1 MKSETISLAGTEIAV
16 ETGAIARQADAAVIV
31 RQGETMILATVV
43 GARTAREGIDFFP
56 LTVDYREGKWA
67 AGKFPGGFLKREAR
81 STDHEV
87 LTCRLADRSI
97 RPLFPDGY
105 RNETQV
111 IITTLS
117 CAPDIDPSVLTLI
130 GVPLALHISD
140 IPWNGPAAGI
150 RVARV
155 DSTLVVNPTQ
165 SQRARADLELVV
177 SSGPDGLSMVEG
189 EAREVPEAEV
199 AQALFFAQ
207 DAVAPALELMNR
219 WRGELGR
226 EKRAFRPPA
235 VNEALA
241 GELEALA
248 AARLR
253 EAVCTPVKQER
264 GRAVER
270 VREETLAALCPDNDP
285 QRTAEVAALF
295 SELHHQVVRR
305 MIAREGVRID
315 GRPLDQVR
323 PISCQVGWLP
333 RTHGSAVFTRGET
346 QAMVI
351 TTLGTTRDRQV
362 VETLFGDEHHSF
374 LLHYSFPPYS
384 VGETRPVRGPGRRE
398 IGHGN
403 LARRALQ
410 PVLPDEDAFPY
421 AIRVVSEISESNGSS
436 SMATVCGGCLA
447 LMDAGVPISSPV
459 AGIAMGLIQED
470 GEIHVLTDIL
480 GDEDHLGDMDFKVTG
495 TATGVTA
502 LQMDNKVGGLDRTI
516 LDKALTQAR
525 TARLHIL
532 AEMARTLAGPREQ
545 LSDNAPRVMSH
556 RINPARI
563 RDLIGKGGKTIQEIQ
578 ETYKAKIDISD
589 DGLVRLYA
597 EDGVLGSQ
605 AMARIRRITDD
616 PEVGK
621 VYRGEVVSVKD
632 FGAFVKIMD
641 STEGLVHISELD
653 QDRVDR
659 ASDVVHEGE
668 KILVRVLGVDDRGK
682 LKLSRRDA
690 LGVSEAEVDE

>member
-1 MKSETISLAGTEIAV
+1 MKQETVSLAGTEITL
-16 ETGAIARQADAAVIV
+16 ETGSIARQADGAVIV

-43 GARTAREGIDFFP
+43 GDRKAREGIDFFP

-67 AGKFPGGFLKREAR
+67 AGKFPGGFLKREGR
-81 STDHEV
+81 TTDHEV
-87 LTCRLADRSI
+87 LACRLADRSI
-97 RPLFPDGY
+97 RPLFPHGY

-111 IITTLS
+111 IVTTLS
-117 CAPDIDPSVLTLI
+117 CDPEHDPSVLALL
-130 GVPLALHISD
+130 GVPLALQISD
-140 IPWNGPAAGI
+140 IPWNGPAAGV

-155 DSTLVVNPTQ
+155 DGQLLVNPKQ
-165 SQRARADLELVV
+165 SERARADLELVV
-177 SSGPDGLSMVEG
+177 TSGPDGMSMVEG
-189 EAREVPEAEV
+189 EANEVPEAEV

-219 WRGELGR
+219 WREELGR
-226 EKRAFRPPA
+226 EKRAFEPPP
-235 VNEALA
+235 VNEELNAQLRQLA
-241 GELEALA
+241 EEPLKA
-248 AARLR
+248 AVR
-253 EAVCTPVKQER
+253 TPVKQER
-264 GRAVER
+264 KLAVDTVKEQA
-270 VREETLAALCPDNDP
+270 LAELCADEPEL
-285 QRTAEVAALF
+285 AHEAAGLF
-295 SELHHQVVRR
+295 SDLHHDVVRK

-315 GRPLDQVR
+315 GRPLDEVR
-323 PISCQVGWLP
+323 PIDCRVGWLP

-351 TTLGTTRDRQV
+351 TTLGTTRDRQL
-362 VETLFGDEHHSF
+362 VETLFGEEHHAF
-374 LLHYSFPPYS
+374 LLHYNFPPYS

-403 LARRALQ
+403 LARRALL
-410 PVLPDEDAFPY
+410 PVLPTEADFPY

-436 SMATVCGGCLA
+436 SMASVCGGCLA
-447 LMDAGVPISSPV
+447 LMDAGVPITSPV
-459 AGIAMGLIQED
+459 AGIAMGLIQEE

-495 TATGVTA
+495 TEAGVTA
-502 LQMDNKVGGLDRTI
+502 LQMDNKVGGLDRSI
-516 LDKALTQAR
+516 LDRALTQAR

-532 AEMARTLAGPREQ
+532 AEMARALSTPREE
-545 LSDNAPRVMSH
+545 LSDFAPRVMSH

-563 RDLIGKGGKTIQEIQ
+563 RDLIGKGGKTIQELQ
-578 ETYKAKIDISD
+578 ETYKAKIDIED

-597 EDGVLGSQ
+597 ADGALGSQ
-605 AMARIRRITDD
+605 AMARIRRLTDD

-632 FGAFVKIMD
+632 FGAFVRIMD
-641 STEGLVHISELD
+641 STEGLVHVSELD
-653 QDRVDR
+653 NERVNHP
-659 ASDVVHEGE
+659 SNVVKEGE

-690 LGVSEAEVDE
+690 LGVSEAEVDD

>member
-1 MKSETISLAGTEIAV
+1 MKSETISLSGTEITL
-16 ETGAIARQADAAVIV
+16 ETGSIARQADAAVIV
-31 RQGETMILATVV
+31 RQGETMVLNTVV
-43 GARTAREGIDFFP
+43 GARTPREGIDFFP

-81 STDHEV
+81 ATDNEV
-87 LTCRLADRSI
+87 LACRLADRSI

-111 IITTLS
+111 ICTTLS
-117 CAPDIDPSVLTLI
+117 CGPDVDPSVLNLL

-140 IPWNGPAAGI
+140 IPWSGPAAGI

-155 DSTLVVNPTQ
+155 DGNLVVNPNQ
-165 SQRARADLELVV
+165 SDRARADLELVV
-177 SSGPDGLSMVEG
+177 TSGPDGLSMVEG
-189 EAREVPEAEV
+189 EASEVPETEV

-207 DAVAPALELMNR
+207 DAVAPALEMMNR
-219 WRGELGR
+219 WREEVGR
-226 EKRAFRPPA
+226 EKRGFEPPA
-235 VNEALA
+235 VNR
-241 GELEALA
+241 ELENEIQQLA
-248 AARLR
+248 AGPLK
-253 EAVCTPVKQER
+253 EAVCTRVKQER
-264 GRAVER
+264 GRAVEK
-270 VREETLAALCPDNDP
+270 VREETLAALCPDGDP
-285 QRTAEVAALF
+285 QRTAEVKSLF

-305 MIAREGVRID
+305 MIAKEGVRID
-315 GRPLDQVR
+315 GRPLDEVR
-323 PISCQVGWLP
+323 PINCQVGWLP
-333 RTHGSAVFTRGET
+333 RTHGSAIFTRGET
-346 QAMVI
+346 QALVT
-351 TTLGTTRDRQV
+351 TTLGTTRDRQL
-362 VETLFGDEHHSF
+362 VETLFGEEHHSF
-374 LLHYSFPPYS
+374 LLHYNFPPYS

-410 PVLPDEDAFPY
+410 PVLPGEDDFPY

-436 SMATVCGGCLA
+436 SMASVCGGCLA

-470 GEIHVLTDIL
+470 GEIFVLTDIL

-495 TATGVTA
+495 TEAGVTA
-502 LQMDNKVGGLDRTI
+502 LQMDNKVGGLDRAI

-532 AEMARTLAGPREQ
+532 AEMAKALTGPREQ

-597 EDGVLGSQ
+597 ADGVLGSQ

-632 FGAFVKIMD
+632 FGAFVRIMEA
-641 STEGLVHISELD
+641 TEGLVHISELD
-653 QDRVDR
+653 KERVAR
-659 ASDVVHEGE
+659 TSDVVREGE

-690 LGVSEAEVDE
+690 LGVSEAEVED

>member
-1 MKSETISLAGTEIAV
+1 MKSETISLAGTEISL
-16 ETGAIARQADAAVIV
+16 ETGAIARQADGAVIV

-43 GARTAREGIDFFP
+43 GARKAREGIDFFP

-81 STDHEV
+81 STDQEV
-87 LTCRLADRSI
+87 LACRLADRSI

-111 IITTLS
+111 IVTTLS
-117 CAPDIDPSVLTLI
+117 CGPDIDPSVLTLI

-155 DSTLVVNPTQ
+155 DGNLLVNPGQ
-165 SQRARADLELVV
+165 SDRARADLELVV
-177 SSGPDGLSMVEG
+177 TSGPDGLSMVEG

-219 WRGELGR
+219 WREEVGR
-226 EKRAFRPPA
+226 EKRAFEPPA
-235 VNEALA
+235 VNRELA
-241 GELEALA
+241 EELEKLA
-248 AARLR
+248 AAPLR

-264 GRAVER
+264 SLAVAK
-270 VREETLAALCPDNDP
+270 VREETLAALCPDGDT
-285 QRTAEVAALF
+285 QRIAEAASLF

-323 PISCQVGWLP
+323 PINCRVGWLP
-333 RTHGSAVFTRGET
+333 RAHGSAIFTRGET
-346 QAMVI
+346 QALVT
-351 TTLGTTRDRQV
+351 TTLGTTRDRQL
-362 VETLFGDEHHSF
+362 VETLFGEEHHSF
-374 LLHYSFPPYS
+374 LLHYNFPPYS

-410 PVLPDEDAFPY
+410 PVLPGEEAFPY

-436 SMATVCGGCLA
+436 SMASVCGGCLA

-459 AGIAMGLIQED
+459 AGIAMGLIQEE

-495 TATGVTA
+495 TESGVTA

-532 AEMARTLAGPREQ
+532 TEMARALTGPREE
-545 LSDNAPRVMSH
+545 LSDYAPRVMSH

-578 ETYKAKIDISD
+578 ETYQAKIDISD
-589 DGLVRLYA
+589 DGLVRLFA
-597 EDGVLGSQ
+597 TDGVLGSQ
-605 AMARIRRITDD
+605 AMARIRQITDD

-621 VYRGEVVSVKD
+621 VYRGEVVSVKE
-632 FGAFVKIMD
+632 FGAFVRIMD

-653 QDRVDR
+653 KERVER
-659 ASDVVHEGE
+659 TSDVVREGE

-690 LGVSEAEVDE
+690 LGVSEAEVED

>member
-1 MKSETISLAGTEIAV
+1 MKRETLSLSGTEITL
-16 ETGAIARQADAAVIV
+16 ETGQIARQADAAVIV
-31 RQGETMILATVV
+31 SQGETMILATVV
-43 GARTAREGIDFFP
+43 GARKAREGIDFFP

-67 AGKFPGGFLKREAR
+67 AGKFPGGFLKREGR
-81 STDHEV
+81 TTDHEV
-87 LTCRLADRSI
+87 LACRLADRSI

-111 IITTLS
+111 IVTTLS
-117 CAPDIDPSVLTLI
+117 CGPDIDPSVLALL

-140 IPWNGPAAGI
+140 IPWNGPAAGV

-155 DSTLVVNPTQ
+155 NGDLVVNPTEGD
-165 SQRARADLELVV
+165 RAKADLELVV
-177 SSGPDGLSMVEG
+177 TSGPDGMSMVEG
-189 EAREVPEAEV
+189 EAMEVPEAEV

-207 DAVAPALELMNR
+207 DAVAPALALMNR
-219 WRGELGR
+219 WREELGR
-226 EKRAFRPPA
+226 EKRPFEPPEK
-235 VNEALA
+235 NEELA
-241 GELEALA
+241 GK
-248 AARLR
+248 LR
-253 EAVCTPVKQER
+253 ELAEAPLKTAVRTPVKQER
-264 GRAVER
+264 KLAVDAVKER
-270 VREETLAALCPDNDP
+270 VLADLCTDDP
-285 QRTAEVAALF
+285 ELATEAASLF
-295 SELHHQVVRR
+295 GDLHHDVVRQ

-315 GRPLDQVR
+315 GRPLDKVR
-323 PISCQVGWLP
+323 PIDCRVSWLP

-346 QAMVI
+346 QALV
-351 TTLGTTRDRQV
+351 TATLGTSRDRQM
-362 VETLFGDEHHSF
+362 VETLFGEEHHAF
-374 LLHYSFPPYS
+374 MLHYNFPPYS

-410 PVLPDEDAFPY
+410 PVLPTEADFPY

-495 TATGVTA
+495 TESGVTA
-502 LQMDNKVGGLDRTI
+502 LQMDNKVGGLDRSI
-516 LDKALTQAR
+516 LDRALTQAQ

-532 AEMARTLAGPREQ
+532 GEMAKALPTPREE
-545 LSDNAPRVMSH
+545 LKDNAPRVMSH

-578 ETYKAKIDISD
+578 ETYKVKIDIDD

-597 EDGVLGSQ
+597 EDGALGSQ
-605 AMARIRRITDD
+605 AMARVRRITDD

-632 FGAFVKIMD
+632 FGAFVRILD

-653 QDRVDR
+653 TERVQQT
-659 ASDVVHEGE
+659 SDVVREGE

-682 LKLSRRDA
+682 LKLSRREA
-690 LGVSEAEVDE
+690 LGVTEAEVED

>member
-1 MKSETISLAGTEIAV
+1 MKSETISLAGTEITV

-67 AGKFPGGFLKREAR
+67 AGRFPGGFLKREAR

-111 IITTLS
+111 IVTTLS

-155 DSTLVVNPTQ
+155 DGNLVVNPLQ

-177 SSGPDGLSMVEG
+177 TSGPEGLSMVEG

-219 WRGELGR
+219 WREELGR
-226 EKRAFRPPA
+226 EKRVFERPA
-235 VNEALA
+235 VNQELA
-241 GELEALA
+241 DELEKLA

-264 GRAVER
+264 GRAVEQ

-285 QRTAEVAALF
+285 QRTAEAASLF
-295 SELHHQVVRR
+295 SELHHRVVRR

-315 GRPLDQVR
+315 GRQLDQVR
-323 PISCQVGWLP
+323 PISCRVGWLP

-346 QAMVI
+346 QALVI
-351 TTLGTTRDRQV
+351 ATLGTTRDRQV
-362 VETLFGDEHHSF
+362 VETLFGEEHHSF
-374 LLHYSFPPYS
+374 LLHYNFPPYS
-384 VGETRPVRGPGRRE
+384 VGETRPIRGPGRRE

-410 PVLPDEDAFPY
+410 PVLPDEDSFPY

-436 SMATVCGGCLA
+436 SMASVCGGCLA

-495 TATGVTA
+495 TEAGVTA

-532 AEMARTLAGPREQ
+532 AEMAKALAGPREQ

-597 EDGVLGSQ
+597 ADGVLGSQ
-605 AMARIRRITDD
+605 AMAKIRRITND

-641 STEGLVHISELD
+641 GTEGLVHISELD
-653 QDRVDR
+653 KDRVDR

-690 LGVSEAEVDE
+690 LGVSEAEVED